1 MAATAAISS
10 FGTLLK
16 IGDGASPETFATI
29 AEVKDVSGPA
39 LNSRTTEVTSHGSP
53 HAVVEKIITLLE
65 IGSIT
70 FDVNWVPSG
79 VTHLQLIADWYAR
92 TKRNFQI
99 LFPDAGTFTILFPA
113 AISFEP
119 SAPVEGALGAS
130 VTLEV
135 LGDITYT
142 P

>member
-1 MAATAAISS
+1 MTNAISA

-16 IGDGASPETFATI
+16 IGDGASPEVFTTI

-65 IGSIT
+65 IGNIT
-70 FDVNWVPSG
+70 FDLNWVPGG
-79 VTHLQLIADWYAR
+79 VTHLQLITDWYAK
-92 TKRNFQI
+92 TKRNFQVV
-99 LFPDAGTFTILFPA
+99 FPDAGSFTILFPA

-119 SAPVEGALGAS
+119 TAPVEGALTAS

-135 LGDITYT
+135 LGDITTT